1 MGSNS
6 FPSFQHQFASVN
18 HMPPVAPA
26 FVETG
31 SQMQNW
37 DVFGFNDG
45 GLGGIDMNF
54 NVTETTGAN
63 PLFYDGDAGM
73 PNDDD
78 EGTISVPASDG
89 SPT

>member
-1 MGSNS
+1 
-6 FPSFQHQFASVN
+6 
-18 HMPPVAPA
+18 MPPVAPA
-26 FVETG
+26 VVETG